1 MGSAHGRYWFP
12 AKRVGW
18 GWGAPRVWQGW
29 AVLAVFFALVVSGAV
44 VLLPGRSPL
53 AFLAWSILLCAL
65 LVVVCWVKGEP
76 PRWRGGGE

>member
-12 AKRVGW
+12 AKRLGW

-29 AVLAVFFALVVSGAV
+29 AVLAVFFVLVVSGAV

>member
-1 MGSAHGRYWFP
+1 MGSPHGRYWFP

-29 AVLAVFFALVVSGAV
+29 AVLAGFFVLVVAGSV

-53 AFLAWSILLCAL
+53 AFLAWTILLCAL
-65 LVVVCWVKGEP
+65 LMVVCWVTGEP
-76 PRWRGGGE
+76 PRWRRGGE